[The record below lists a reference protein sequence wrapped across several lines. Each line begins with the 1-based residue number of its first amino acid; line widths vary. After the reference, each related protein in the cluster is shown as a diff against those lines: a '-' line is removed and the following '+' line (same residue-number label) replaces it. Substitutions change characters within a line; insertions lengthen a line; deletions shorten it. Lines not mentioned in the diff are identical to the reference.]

1 MIKTIIKRDGNKEPF
16 MPEKVNGWGEW
27 AATNLPRVDWPTIVL
42 NATSKLPEEC
52 TSEALQKMLIDEC
65 LAMRS
70 WQYSRMAGRLY
81 AIMQRKQSFGSM
93 NPPSIASV
101 HKQLAEKG
109 LISEE
114 FYKSYSQGDQYDTIE
129 HMIDHNRDFDYAQ
142 YQHQQF
148 RDKYCLQDRVEGI
161 AYETPQL
168 TYMRVAM
175 ALAIN
180 EDQLNRLAFVKLYYN
195 AFSQNKINLP
205 TPYLVNAGTDNG
217 GYISCCLYES
227 DDDAKSL
234 ATGDHIAY
242 MMTVASAGIGS
253 HIKTRSIGQPVRGG
267 IISHQGKYPYYRAL
281 ASAVTANLQN
291 GRGGAA
297 TATYT
302 VYDPEIKMIQ
312 ALKNPMTP
320 IARGNRMLDY
330 CMAYNTFF
338 IKKAAK
344 GEKYHTFD
352 YKKCPEIYK
361 ALYDADDAMFAQ
373 LYEKAVEEGRYE
385 EELDAREI
393 LLQALSEA
401 VETGRH
407 YLLNLTEANRHTPFK
422 EQIRMTNLC
431 VAPDTIIR
439 VRAEDTHE
447 EMEIEIADFVKIFHT
462 ADFEVLTINA
472 DGERVWKLCKA
483 AFKTGTA
490 FEMLEVTYNGKK
502 VQCTPEHKILTK
514 NRGWVQAQHL
524 KEDDVLVDGEDTTA
538 PTITFRVLMLDE
550 AMPVYDLTVDEEHS
564 FLANGIVVHNCAEIT
579 LPTDAFRDVREL
591 YEEQE
596 YHDIDGEIAMCAIA
610 GINVDNIED
619 DDDYRQCAFLSLRA
633 IDAAIHQTQFPFPAA
648 TRTARARLSAGVGIV
663 GLAHYLAKRN
673 LDYQTGKQAIHDLA
687 EKHYYYL
694 LEASL
699 MLGKEKG
706 NAKWIDR
713 TKWVDGWLPI
723 DDYEA
728 LKEKFTNNG
737 IHFELKQDWELLRE
751 KIRENGGI
759 RNSVLVAHM
768 PAESSSISSG
778 TTNGL
783 YPARNT
789 FLLKTN
795 GTKSLSYVVPDSEDL
810 HYQSAWDIPSNDMI
824 DCYALVQ
831 KFTDQAISADLWIN
845 VVGAERIE
853 ARKLLSDF
861 FRMNSLGVKTRY
873 YLNSRTSK
881 QDEGDARGC
890 ASGACSL

>member
-1 MIKTIIKRDGNKEPF
+1 MIKTIIKRNGNKEPF

-52 TSEALQKMLIDEC
+52 SSEALQKMLIDEC

-81 AIMQRKQSFGSM
+81 AIMQRKQSFGAM
-93 NPPSIASV
+93 FPPSIAFV
-101 HKQLAEKG
+101 HHQLAEKG
-109 LISEE
+109 IISRE
-114 FYKSYSQGDQYDTIE
+114 FFYSYVKELDAIND
-129 HMIDHNRDFDYAQ
+129 MIDHNRDFDYAQ

-175 ALAIN
+175 ALAMN
-180 EDQLNRLAFVKLYYN
+180 EDQLNRLAFVKLYYD

-217 GYISCCLYES
+217 GYISCCLFEA

-361 ALYDADDAMFAQ
+361 ALYDADDTVFAQ
-373 LYEKAVEEGRYE
+373 LYEKAVYEGRYE

-393 LLQALSEA
+393 LLQALTEA

-431 VAPDTIIR
+431 V
-439 VRAEDTHE
+439 
-447 EMEIEIADFVKIFHT
+447 
-462 ADFEVLTINA
+462 
-472 DGERVWKLCKA
+472 
-483 AFKTGTA
+483 
-490 FEMLEVTYNGKK
+490 
-502 VQCTPEHKILTK
+502 
-514 NRGWVQAQHL
+514 
-524 KEDDVLVDGEDTTA
+524 
-538 PTITFRVLMLDE
+538 
-550 AMPVYDLTVDEEHS
+550 
-564 FLANGIVVHNCAEIT
+564 EIT
-579 LPTDAFRDVREL
+579 LPTDAFQDVREL
-591 YEEQE
+591 YEEE
-596 YHDIDGEIAMCAIA
+596 DYSHIDGEIAMCAIA
-610 GINVDNIED
+610 GLNVDNIED
-619 DDDYRQCAFLSLRA
+619 DDDYQQCAWLALRA
-633 IDAAIHQTQFPFPAA
+633 VDAAIHQTQFPFPQA
-648 TRTARARLSAGVGIV
+648 THTATSRLSAGVGIV
-663 GLAHYLAKRN
+663 GLAHYLAKRG

-694 LEASL
+694 LKASL
-699 MLGKEKG
+699 TLGKEKG
-706 NAKWIDR
+706 NAPWIDKTKWI
-713 TKWVDGWLPI
+713 DGWLPI

-728 LKEKFTNNG
+728 LREKFAANG
-737 IHFELKQDWELLRE
+737 IHFELKQDWETLRKE
-751 KIRENGGI
+751 IKENGGI
-759 RNSVLVAHM
+759 RNSALVAHM

-824 DCYALVQ
+824 DCYALIQ
-831 KFTDQAISADLWIN
+831 KFTDQAISVDLWIN

-881 QDEGDARGC
+881 QEESDARGC